1 MKLALKASYVC
12 IGIILLTTDI
22 FALKHVIIQGEA
34 AFAKGAEIRFYLY
47 DELLTRNKTL
57 ITKTYINEEG
67 AFQVEIP
74 VLETR
79 ELILNIN
86 TSEGSI
92 FVEPE
97 KNYNII
103 LHTNEQLIN
112 RIDAKYLGNTIQIS
126 ILNSDTNELNWKI
139 NFFNQYYNYFL
150 YKHSVP
156 IISMIP
162 QNVYDSL
169 LQIITDRFPLHIDTL
184 DFYSIY
190 TTFRIAQI
198 EKMYYKK
205 SMQKLY
211 DKYLNNKYIH
221 YHNPAYMDFFIQ
233 CYDNYIY
240 AGSKYITRKLLLYDI
255 NQLND
260 YYTLSN
266 DLGKDPYL
274 LNEMV
279 REIALIKNLS
289 TLFLQHEDFNKKN
302 LLLLLRKIAETTK
315 FEEHKKMAENTIF
328 NLTNLKA
335 GSIAPDCQFK
345 DIHNNT
351 LKLSDYK
358 GKYVFLH
365 FFTLD
370 CQECIREMLIIKKLY
385 EMYGDYVE
393 FFSVMLDVE
402 PSKLYHFVSA
412 YPEFKWNFVHFNKD
426 FTFIDAYKIYSLPLG
441 MFLNEKSYIIS
452 YPTPIAT
459 ELGSLFLFTFKDVIH
474 SPYRTKN

>member
-1 MKLALKASYVC
+1 
-12 IGIILLTTDI
+12 
-22 FALKHVIIQGEA
+22 
-34 AFAKGAEIRFYLY
+34 
-47 DELLTRNKTL
+47 
-57 ITKTYINEEG
+57 
-67 AFQVEIP
+67 
-74 VLETR
+74 
-79 ELILNIN
+79 
-86 TSEGSI
+86 
-92 FVEPE
+92 
-97 KNYNII
+97 
-103 LHTNEQLIN
+103 
-112 RIDAKYLGNTIQIS
+112 
-126 ILNSDTNELNWKI
+126 
-139 NFFNQYYNYFL
+139 
-150 YKHSVP
+150 
-156 IISMIP
+156 
-162 QNVYDSL
+162 
-169 LQIITDRFPLHIDTL
+169 
-184 DFYSIY
+184 
-190 TTFRIAQI
+190 
-198 EKMYYKK
+198 
-205 SMQKLY
+205 
-211 DKYLNNKYIH
+211 
-221 YHNPAYMDFFIQ
+221 
-233 CYDNYIY
+233 
-240 AGSKYITRKLLLYDI
+240 
-255 NQLND
+255 
-260 YYTLSN
+260 
-266 DLGKDPYL
+266 
-274 LNEMV
+274 
-279 REIALIKNLS
+279 
-289 TLFLQHEDFNKKN
+289 
-302 LLLLLRKIAETTK
+302 TTK

>member
-34 AFAKGAEIRFYLY
+34 AFAKGAEIRFYLC
-47 DELLTRNKTL
+47 DELLTGNKTL

-169 LQIITDRFPLHIDTL
+169 LQIITDRFP
-184 DFYSIY
+184 
-190 TTFRIAQI
+190 
-198 EKMYYKK
+198 
-205 SMQKLY
+205 
-211 DKYLNNKYIH
+211 YI
-221 YHNPAYMDFFIQ
+221 
-233 CYDNYIY
+233 
-240 AGSKYITRKLLLYDI
+240 
-255 NQLND
+255 
-260 YYTLSN
+260 
-266 DLGKDPYL
+266 
-274 LNEMV
+274 
-279 REIALIKNLS
+279 S
-289 TLFLQHEDFNKKN
+289 T
-302 LLLLLRKIAETTK
+302 
-315 FEEHKKMAENTIF
+315 
-328 NLTNLKA
+328 
-335 GSIAPDCQFK
+335 P
-345 DIHNNT
+345 
-351 LKLSDYK
+351 
-358 GKYVFLH
+358 
-365 FFTLD
+365 
-370 CQECIREMLIIKKLY
+370 
-385 EMYGDYVE
+385 
-393 FFSVMLDVE
+393 
-402 PSKLYHFVSA
+402 
-412 YPEFKWNFVHFNKD
+412 
-426 FTFIDAYKIYSLPLG
+426 
-441 MFLNEKSYIIS
+441 
-452 YPTPIAT
+452 
-459 ELGSLFLFTFKDVIH
+459 
-474 SPYRTKN
+474 